1 MTPDENAI
9 AAGMLK
15 LQSSK
20 KLLQIYM
27 QEKTGK
33 IVTLRD
39 VSNVKARMHR
49 GDGNYLNEVVT
60 RLKSMEGSSGLIL
73 LLSCVI

>member
-15 LQSSK
+15 LQSNK

-33 IVTLRD
+33 I
-39 VSNVKARMHR
+39 
-49 GDGNYLNEVVT
+49 GINESWANIDITDAELGCSATQQRRKKIRV
-60 RLKSMEGSSGLIL
+60 
-73 LLSCVI
+73 